1 MMTNSF
7 DVIPYPGNPK
17 ILFVGLG
24 ASSHTHTWV
33 ELLSDAEFNIRL
45 FSVPRGGVPPAHWK
59 FATYICEPSQQLPRG
74 LDPNIHR
81 SFHPLPEE
89 IDRFQKEMDRF
100 QKEMDRFQEKLQERY
115 QKIRRNPLYWFFL
128 FMKKVLDGVGSRLG
142 MPALYYD
149 YSLFRDLHPPDP
161 ISIKDDQED
170 KCSSPSEWLAKIIQD
185 WQPDIIHTL
194 GIFDDQGGLFY
205 YGVRKQFGVEGIGK
219 WVLQLRGGSDLALRQ
234 FHPETVKQIREMF
247 NECDEI
253 ITDNYVNINYI
264 QQLGF
269 AHKVASIAPVA
280 GTGGVDTDIEID
292 DIILPSKR
300 ERIILWPKA
309 YESWWSKALPVL
321 EAIRLA
327 WEDIQPCQIYMTA
340 STPETEAWFLT
351 ILPQEVKESCTIVN
365 RLPRKDLLDLMK
377 RARVLLIPSL
387 VDGVP
392 NSLYEAMSHGVFP
405 IVSPLGSITP
415 IVENISNVLFARNL
429 YPTELSE
436 ALVKAMS
443 DDLLVD
449 NAAKNNLNLVKQIA
463 SREKIAKQLVE
474 YYQHLSSENKQ

>member
-1 MMTNSF
+1 MLSRF
-7 DVIPYPGNPK
+7 DIDPYPGNPK
-17 ILFVGLG
+17 ILFIGLG
-24 ASSHTHTWV
+24 VSTHTYSWID
-33 ELLSDAEFNIRL
+33 LLSESKLNVRL
-45 FSVPRGGVPPAHWK
+45 FSVPSEGIPPPDWK
-59 FATYICEPSQQLPRG
+59 IPTYICISSSQLPEG
-74 LDPNIHR
+74 LDPAIR
-81 SFHPLPEE
+81 QSLYPLPEE
-89 IDRFQKEMDRF
+89 IKSFENVLEEWKSILEKRKNALEKNTVFMFSNFLRNKINFGMRF
-100 QKEMDRFQEKLQERY
+100 
-115 QKIRRNPLYWFFL
+115 
-128 FMKKVLDGVGSRLG
+128 G
-142 MPALYYD
+142 MPYLDYD
-149 YSLFRDLHPPDP
+149 YSQYSDLQMPKNNFSE
-161 ISIKDDQED
+161 I
-170 KCSSPSEWLAKIIQD
+170 SSPEEWLANIIQG

-194 GIFDDQGGLFY
+194 GLFDGQGGTFY
-205 YGVRKQFGVEGIGK
+205 YEVRQQFGIGNIGK
-219 WVLQLRGGSDLALRQ
+219 WILQLRGGSDLALRQ
-234 FHPETVKQIREMF
+234 FHPETAKQIRETF

-309 YESWWSKALPVL
+309 YESWWSKALPVM

-327 WEDIQPCQIYMTA
+327 WKDIQPCQIYMTA
-340 STPETEAWFLT
+340 SSPETEAWFLT
-351 ILPQEVKESCTIVN
+351 ILPQEVKENCIIVH
-365 RLPRKDLLDLMK
+365 RLPRNDLLDLMK

-392 NSLYEAMSHGVFP
+392 NSLYEAMAHGIFP

-429 YPTELSE
+429 YPTEISE

-449 NAAKNNLNLVKQIA
+449 NAAKNNLDLVKQIA
-463 SREKIAKQLVE
+463 SREKIAKRVVE
-474 YYQHLSSENKQ
+474 YYQRLSSEGRQ